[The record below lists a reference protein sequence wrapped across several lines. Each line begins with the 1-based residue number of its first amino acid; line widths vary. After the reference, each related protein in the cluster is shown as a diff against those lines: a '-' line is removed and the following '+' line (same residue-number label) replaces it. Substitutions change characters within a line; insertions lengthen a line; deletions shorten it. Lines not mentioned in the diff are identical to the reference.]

1 MLKIDQSNY
10 HYYKGILSVI
20 WVFQAKIG
28 GIDPTIFF
36 SPINVLTALEN
47 QNTSLGI
54 KALKETLMDTLIGLK
69 YLSTE
74 QQKELDLNLNSN
86 SFPSIE
92 VLTAKIKNLPNK
104 VIKRGKIKNL
114 EEFYVIK
121 EILDDIDYVLSAAE
135 ITVLNQLFAEF
146 EATYK

>member
-104 VIKRGKIKNL
+104 VIK
-114 EEFYVIK
+114 
-121 EILDDIDYVLSAAE
+121 
-135 ITVLNQLFAEF
+135 
-146 EATYK
+146 

>member
-1 MLKIDQSNY
+1 
-10 HYYKGILSVI
+10 
-20 WVFQAKIG
+20 
-28 GIDPTIFF
+28 
-36 SPINVLTALEN
+36 
-47 QNTSLGI
+47 
-54 KALKETLMDTLIGLK
+54 MDTLIGLK

-74 QQKELDLNLNSN
+74 QQKELELDLNSN